1 MATKLISAAGIGF
14 RAFGFPVTINW
25 FHFLLPALWLSG
37 IDFANLR
44 PGVSAAGIVAAYIGA
59 VVIGVLGHE
68 LGHAFAARS
77 IGAEAK
83 IDLIVFG
90 GLTTWSTGKPIT
102 APQKLRV
109 SLAGPIVG
117 IILGGVSWLVFQSL
131 PGFRIEV
138 LVFLELLTQ
147 VALVWGIF
155 NLVPFP
161 GFDGGHSLDAALE
174 IFAPSR
180 AARLGAI
187 IKGVAAV
194 LGVAAVWW
202 FFGIF
207 SALILVFFVFRGGA
221 SPLQEYRRSFDTE
234 HERALDEAVQLARSG
249 RLDEAVTRLDTMS
262 GTPRSRDL
270 QRNADSLRTTLLFW
284 TGRWDELA
292 RLPDGVVDEKTR
304 GIALMRTGQL
314 TPAEVVF
321 RSAPPGGVRDA
332 LLAEV
337 LIRQRVDPVNDEDID
352 SASADAMVERARRLA
367 ADEPD
372 IAARLAAA
380 GIDSAALSGANRLV
394 ALIIAGRVDD
404 ARVVAR
410 DVGPDAVWFVETVR
424 AALNGENLEPHLASA
439 RSADLL
445 GSVQILLHQLGHYE
459 ASMLVGRR
467 ALEED
472 GDMSV
477 IGFNIACSAVRLGD
491 YDTGLA
497 FIETLV
503 GDGLDV
509 TRIVSDD
516 DLSALRGTDEFAAA
530 LGEPGPVGSGGS

>member
-1 MATKLISAAGIGF
+1 MAPKLISAAGIGF

-25 FHFLLPALWLSG
+25 FHFLLPALWVSG

-44 PGVSAAGIVAAYIGA
+44 PGVSAAGIVAAYVGA

-102 APQKLRV
+102 APQRLRV

-117 IILGGVSWLVFQSL
+117 IILGGVSWLVAQSL
-131 PGFRIEV
+131 AGFRIEV
-138 LVFLELLTQ
+138 LVFLDLLTQ

-161 GFDGGHSLDAALE
+161 GFDGGHSVDAALE

-187 IKGVAAV
+187 IKGVAAL
-194 LGVAAVWW
+194 LGVIAVWW
-202 FFGIF
+202 YFGVF
-207 SALILVFFVFRGGA
+207 SALILVFFVFRGGT

-234 HERALDEAVQLARSG
+234 HERAIEQSVQLARAG
-249 RLDEAVTRLDTMS
+249 RLDDAIVRLDISS
-262 GTPRSRDL
+262 GRPRSRDL
-270 QRNADSLRTTLLFW
+270 QRNTDSLRTTLLYW
-284 TGRWDELA
+284 TGRWDELS
-292 RLPDGVVDEKTR
+292 RLPDGVVDDKTR

-337 LIRQRVDPVNDEDID
+337 LIRQRVDPAGDDDID
-352 SASADAMVERARRLA
+352 PASADSMVERARQLA

-372 IAARLAAA
+372 IAARLAAVA
-380 GIDSAALSGANRLV
+380 IDSPALSAANRLV
-394 ALIIAGRVDD
+394 ALIIAGRLED

-410 DVGPDAVWFVETVR
+410 DVGPDAAWLLETVQD
-424 AALNGENLEPHLASA
+424 ALEGEDIEPHLAAA
-439 RSADLL
+439 RTPELL
-445 GSVQILLHQLGHYE
+445 GSAQILLHQLGRYE
-459 ASMLVGRR
+459 ASIAVGRK
-467 ALEED
+467 ALEVG

-477 IGFNIACSAVRLGD
+477 IGFNIACSAVRSGD
-491 YDTGLA
+491 TQTGLA
-497 FIETLV
+497 YVEALV

-516 DLSALRGTDEFAAA
+516 DLSPLRGTDEFAAA
-530 LGEPGPVGSGGS
+530 LGEAGPVGSGGQ

>member
-44 PGVSAAGIVAAYIGA
+44 PGVSAIGIVAAYAGA
-59 VVIGVLGHE
+59 VVVGVLGHE

-117 IILGGVSWLVFQSL
+117 VLLGGVAWLISQSM
-131 PGFRIEV
+131 PGVRVEV

-194 LGVAAVWW
+194 LGVGAVWW
-202 FFGIF
+202 FFGPF
-207 SALILVFFVFRGGA
+207 SALILVFFVFRGGT

-234 HERALDEAVQLARSG
+234 HERALEEAVQLARAG
-249 RLDEAVTRLDTMS
+249 RLDEAITRLDAMS

-270 QRNADSLRTTLLFW
+270 QRSTDSLRTTLLFW
-284 TGRWDELA
+284 TGRWNELA
-292 RLPDGVVDEKTR
+292 LLPEGVVDDKTR

-332 LLAEV
+332 LLAEA
-337 LIRQRVDPVNDEDID
+337 LIRQRVDPASDDDID
-352 SASADAMVERARRLA
+352 PASADAMVERARQLA
-367 ADEPD
+367 ADEPE
-372 IAARLAAA
+372 IAARLATAA
-380 GIDSAALSGANRLV
+380 IDSPALSGANRLV

-410 DVGPDAVWFVETVR
+410 DVGQDAVWFVETVR
-424 AALNGENLEPHLASA
+424 AALAGEDLELHLADGASA
-439 RSADLL
+439 ELL
-445 GSVQILLHQLGHYE
+445 GSAQILLHQLGRYE
-459 ASMLVGRR
+459 ASMTIGRR
-467 ALEED
+467 ALEQG

-477 IGFNIACSAVRLGD
+477 IGFNIACSAVQLGD
-491 YDTGLA
+491 TDTGLA
-497 FIETLV
+497 YIEALV
-503 GDGLDV
+503 GGGLDV

-516 DLSALRGTDEFAAA
+516 DLSPLRGTDEFASA
-530 LGEPGPVGSGGS
+530 LGEAAR

>member
-44 PGVSAAGIVAAYIGA
+44 PGVSAAGIVVAYAGA
-59 VVIGVLGHE
+59 IVIGVLGHE

-117 IILGGVSWLVFQSL
+117 ILLGGVSWLILQSL

-194 LGVAAVWW
+194 LGVVVVWW
-202 FFGIF
+202 FFGVF
-207 SALILVFFVFRGGA
+207 SALILVFFVFRGGT

-234 HERALDEAVQLARSG
+234 HERALDEAVQLARAG
-249 RLDEAVTRLDTMS
+249 RLDEAVSRLDSMS
-262 GTPRSRDL
+262 GTPRSSDL
-270 QRNADSLRTTLLFW
+270 QASTDNLRTTLLFW

-292 RLPDGVVDEKTR
+292 RLPEGAIDDKTR
-304 GIALMRTGQL
+304 GIALMRTGRL

-337 LIRQRVDPVNDEDID
+337 LVRQQVDPANDDDID
-352 SASADAMVERARRLA
+352 PASADAMVERARQLASAEPDVASRLA
-367 ADEPD
+367 GVA
-372 IAARLAAA
+372 
-380 GIDSAALSGANRLV
+380 IDSPSLSGANRLV
-394 ALIIAGRVDD
+394 ALIIAGRVED

-410 DVGPDAVWFVETVR
+410 DVGPDAVWFVESVR
-424 AALNGENLEPHLASA
+424 AALAGEDLEPHLGKR
-439 RSADLL
+439 RSAELL
-445 GSVQILLHQLGHYE
+445 GSAQILLHQLGRYE
-459 ASMLVGRR
+459 ASIAIGRR
-467 ALEED
+467 ALEEG

-477 IGFNIACSAVRLGD
+477 IGFNVACSAVQLGD
-491 YDTGLA
+491 TATGLA
-497 FIETLV
+497 FIEALV
-503 GDGLDV
+503 GGGLDV

-516 DLSALRGTDEFAAA
+516 DLSPLRGTDDFAAA
-530 LGEPGPVGSGGS
+530 LGEVAR

>member
-14 RAFGFPVTINW
+14 RVFGFSVTINW

-44 PGVSAAGIVAAYIGA
+44 PGVSAIGIVAAYVGA
-59 VVIGVLGHE
+59 VVVGVLGHE

-83 IDLIVFG
+83 IELIVFG

-102 APQKLRV
+102 APQRLRV

-117 IILGGVSWLVFQSL
+117 MLIGGVSWLVAQSL

-138 LVFLELLTQ
+138 LVFLDLLTQ

-202 FFGIF
+202 FFGTF
-207 SALILVFFVFRGGA
+207 SALILLFFVFRGGA

-234 HERALDEAVQLARSG
+234 HERVFGEAVQFARAG
-249 RLDEAVTRLDTMS
+249 RLDDAIARLDATS
-262 GTPRSRDL
+262 GSPRSREL
-270 QRNADSLRTTLLFW
+270 QHKTDSLRTTLLFW

-304 GIALMRTGQL
+304 GIALMNTGKL

-337 LIRQRVDPVNDEDID
+337 LIRQRVDPANDDDID
-352 SASADAMVERARRLA
+352 PGSADAMVERARRLA
-367 ADEPD
+367 ADEPEV
-372 IAARLAAA
+372 ASRLAAA
-380 GIDSAALSGANRLV
+380 AIDSPALSGANRLV
-394 ALIIAGRVDD
+394 ALILAGRVED
-404 ARVVAR
+404 AGVVAR
-410 DVGPDAVWFVETVR
+410 DVGPDAVWFVETIE
-424 AALNGENLEPHLASA
+424 AALNGEDLEPHIAKAS
-439 RSADLL
+439 SAALL
-445 GSVQILLHQLGHYE
+445 GSAQILLHQLGRYE
-459 ASMLVGRR
+459 PSMTVGRR
-467 ALEED
+467 ALERG
-472 GDMSV
+472 GDMSIV
-477 IGFNIACSAVRLGD
+477 GFNLACSAVQLGD
-491 YDTGLA
+491 IDTGLA

-503 GDGLDV
+503 GDGIDV
-509 TRIVSDD
+509 TRIVADD
-516 DLSALRGTDEFAAA
+516 DLSPLRDTDEFASA

>member
-1 MATKLISAAGIGF
+1 MATKLISAEGIGF

-44 PGVSAAGIVAAYIGA
+44 PGVSAAGIVAAYVGA
-59 VVIGVLGHE
+59 VVVGVLGHE

-77 IGAEAK
+77 VGAEAK

-102 APQKLRV
+102 APQRLRV
-109 SLAGPIVG
+109 SLAGPVVG
-117 IILGGVSWLVFQSL
+117 VLLGAVAWLVAQSI
-131 PGFRIEV
+131 PEFRIEF
-138 LVFLELLTQ
+138 LVFLDLLTQ

-187 IKGVAAV
+187 IKGIAAV

-202 FFGIF
+202 FFGVF
-207 SALILVFFVFRGGA
+207 SALILTFFVFRGGM

-234 HERALDEAVQLARSG
+234 HERALEEAVRLARAG
-249 RLDEAVTRLDTMS
+249 RLDRAIARLDAMS
-262 GTPRSRDL
+262 GTPRSKDL
-270 QRNADSLRTTLLFW
+270 QRNTDSLRMTLLFW

-292 RLPDGVVDEKTR
+292 ALPENVVDEKTR

-314 TPAEVVF
+314 AGAEVVF

-337 LIRQRVDPVNDEDID
+337 LIRQRIDPTNDEEID
-352 SASADAMVERARRLA
+352 SASADSMLERARQLA
-367 ADEPD
+367 AGEPD
-372 IAARLAAA
+372 IAAALARAAIDSPALAAA
-380 GIDSAALSGANRLV
+380 NRVV

-404 ARVVAR
+404 ARVVAQ
-410 DVGPDAVWFVETVR
+410 DVGPDAAWFVDTVKAAMDEGDLERQLSIVPSAET
-424 AALNGENLEPHLASA
+424 AGSA
-439 RSADLL
+439 
-445 GSVQILLHQLGHYE
+445 QILLHQLGKYE
-459 ASMLVGRR
+459 AAMEIGRR
-467 ALEED
+467 ALD
-472 GDMSV
+472 SGADLSV
-477 IGFNIACSAVRLGD
+477 IGFNLACSAVRLGD
-491 YDTGLA
+491 TDTGLA
-497 FIETLV
+497 FIEALV
-503 GDGLDV
+503 ADGLDV

-516 DLSALRGTDEFAAA
+516 DLSSLRGTDAFASA
-530 LGEPGPVGSGGS
+530 LGDPAR